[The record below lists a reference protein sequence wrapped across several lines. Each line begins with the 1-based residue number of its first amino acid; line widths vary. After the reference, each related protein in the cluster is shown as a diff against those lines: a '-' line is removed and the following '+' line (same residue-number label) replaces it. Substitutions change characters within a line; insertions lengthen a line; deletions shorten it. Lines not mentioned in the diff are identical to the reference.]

1 MFRAREKKETKIFH
15 RTWKHSLTYLQRQSP
30 LAVAGG
36 TDAAAAA
43 AGTGRNV
50 DGGAVP
56 EVGGAAGMRSC
67 PRRNQ
72 LVWASTVGA
81 LISKRRQ
88 QQNLP
93 WRRGSLSGSFLQ
105 GKELPDGSGQ
115 PWFQWR
121 WLWPAR
127 PNCCPWSRW
136 PAGGRETPQE
146 GSWFFG
152 TDARVVWSP
161 GGTR

>member
-1 MFRAREKKETKIFH
+1 MDCPRFRYRRRCCPFPMNGPGPD
-15 RTWKHSLTYLQRQSP
+15 RSLQRQSP
-30 LAVAGG
+30 PAVAGG
-36 TDAAAAA
+36 TDA
-43 AGTGRNV
+43 GTGRNA

-67 PRRNQ
+67 HRRNQ

-88 QQNLP
+88 P

-105 GKELPDGSGQ
+105 ERELPDGTGQ

-127 PNCCPWSRW
+127 PNCCPWSR
-136 PAGGRETPQE
+136 
-146 GSWFFG
+146 
-152 TDARVVWSP
+152 
-161 GGTR
+161 